1 MTTANSTGFSLEPV
15 VLSAAHAKATRHQ
28 DSACRSRTL
37 IIAHEPSRGGL
48 IVAVSCSACATP
60 QHCSALTS
68 TGHLQGRSAN
78 VLTPD
83 GWRCFECAAAGGY
96 WNERRDGF
104 ARLLVG
110 WD

>member
-1 MTTANSTGFSLEPV
+1 MTIDNSTGFSLEPV
-15 VLSAAHAKATRHQ
+15 VLSAAHAKVTRHQ

-37 IIAHEPSRGGL
+37 IVAHDTRQGGL
-48 IVAVSCSACATP
+48 IADVSCLACATP
-60 QHCSALTS
+60 QRCTAPSAGGS
-68 TGHLQGRSAN
+68 HGRPAN
-78 VLTPD
+78 VLTPA

-110 WD
+110 WN